1 MIKFYL
7 TALVMALAS
16 CLSTV
21 AASYSGTLPV
31 MFITTENSTPITS
44 KETYLNATYYLDP
57 MGTDATAL
65 GSKDAQTRPA
75 KYADEATTP
84 GQASTKP
91 YRIKF
96 AAKTAILGMKKAAF
110 RPAGPCRR
118 QPRLPSQH
126 HGLLCVENARHAL
139 DSGTTPG

>member
-65 GSKDAQTRPA
+65 GSKDAQLDLQIRGRGNYTW
-75 KYADEATTP
+75 T
-84 GQASTKP
+84 ASTKNP
-91 YRIKF
+91 
-96 AAKTAILGMKKAAF
+96 TA
-110 RPAGPCRR
+110 
-118 QPRLPSQH
+118 
-126 HGLLCVENARHAL
+126 
-139 DSGTTPG
+139 